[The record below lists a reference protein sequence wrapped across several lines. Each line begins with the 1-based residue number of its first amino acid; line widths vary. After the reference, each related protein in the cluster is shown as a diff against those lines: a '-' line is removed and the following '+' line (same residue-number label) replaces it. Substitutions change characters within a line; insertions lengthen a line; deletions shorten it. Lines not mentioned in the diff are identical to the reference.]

1 MRHINIYFCSW
12 ISFVFNKEQHVT
24 ISFCPQH
31 RKSKQQTSCQ
41 NSILL
46 IDYVALYKFVLNNI
60 ESFSSL
66 QSAED
71 EMELEFLDC

>member
-46 IDYVALYKFVLNNI
+46 IDYIALYKFVLNNI
-60 ESFSSL
+60 ESF
-66 QSAED
+66 
-71 EMELEFLDC
+71 F